1 MKKTLS
7 LALMLAMAAAAA
19 PAAALPPL
27 GENDYVTERLIA
39 ARVADRIRKTCP
51 DISAR
56 IFYAFSQARA
66 LKSWAEDQGYSE
78 EEIDSF
84 LDNRK
89 EKKKIYARAETY
101 LAENGATDE
110 AGFCAL
116 GKAEIA
122 KGSIIGSLIYEN

>member
-1 MKKTLS
+1 MKKTIA
-7 LALMLAMAAAAA
+7 LALLLSISAAAV

-27 GENDYVTERLIA
+27 GENAYVTERLIA

-56 IFYAFSQARA
+56 ILYAFSEARA
-66 LKSWAEDQGYSE
+66 LVAWAEDQGYSE
-78 EEIDSF
+78 DEIDLF
-84 LDNRK
+84 LDDRR
-89 EKKKIYARAETY
+89 EKRKIYAAAEDY
-101 LAENGATDE
+101 LAVNGAVDE

-116 GKAEIA
+116 GRAEIE

>member
-1 MKKTLS
+1 MKTTFA
-7 LALMLAMAAAAA
+7 LALMLTISAAAA

-27 GENDYVTERLIA
+27 GENTYVTERLIA

-56 IFYAFSQARA
+56 ILYAFSEARA
-66 LKSWAEDQGYSE
+66 LVAWAEDQGYSE
-78 EEIDSF
+78 DEIDGF
-84 LDNRK
+84 LDDRR
-89 EKKKIYARAETY
+89 EKRKIYEAAETY
-101 LAENGATDE
+101 LTENGAVDE

-116 GKAEIA
+116 GRAEIE